1 MKLKTIKSKVIAW
14 AVAVVVISGSSVV
27 YANTESG
34 EWLKNWYNG
43 MFNQTVESI
52 DQDVDAYTEA
62 QMPGVME
69 EYEALKSEAAI
80 DIDLT
85 RELETGKSLEEI
97 VTTKLDHIESLD
109 AEEQEIL
116 ANIGLEFYNVFLD
129 GYFEIERLESE
140 GLSYATNDLT
150 AYTTDVGE
158 DAVTQLTDDLT
169 TAKNNAVSELEEAIR
184 QAQERLAQELEN
196 QEEITTRNLMNQ
208 VDWAI
213 EDLRV
218 AVTELLN
225 TLVAEQEAIIVA
237 KAQEL
242 EDEAKAAMDEVISS
256 MGE

>member
-1 MKLKTIKSKVIAW
+1 MKLKSIKSKLVAGT
-14 AVAVVVISGSSVV
+14 VAVVVISASGVA
-27 YANTESG
+27 YANTDAG
-34 EWLKNWYNG
+34 EWLRNWYNG

-52 DQDVDAYTEA
+52 NQDVDAYREA

-69 EYEALKSEAAI
+69 EYERLKSEAAI

-97 VTTKLDHIESLD
+97 VAAKLEHIESLD

-116 ANIGLEFYNVFLD
+116 ANIGLEFYNVFLE

-150 AYTTDVGE
+150 AYTDNTGE
-158 DAVTQLTDDLT
+158 EALTQLTNDLT
-169 TAKNNAVSELEEAIR
+169 TAKDDAVLELEEAIR

-196 QEEITTRNLMNQ
+196 QEEITTRNLKNQ

-213 EDLRV
+213 DDLRV
-218 AVTELLN
+218 AVTALLEEL
-225 TLVAEQEAIIVA
+225 VSEQEAIIVA

-242 EDEAKAAMDEVISS
+242 EDEAKAAMDDVISN
-256 MGE
+256 MNK